1 MPHNVDLILL
11 LAGGLTAAWVFG
23 FLTHRLGLSPIVGY
37 LLGGIAVGPFTPG
50 FVADHALAEQCA
62 EIGVILLMF
71 GVGLHFHVKELLDV
85 KRVAVP
91 GAILQSAAATGLGA
105 VVGRMFGWSWTAGI
119 VMGLAIAVAS
129 TVVLTRVLEDNRALH
144 TKTGHI
150 AIGWLVVEDLFTVLV
165 LVLLPVL
172 VGEGAGTDIKSIASA
187 TGIAMLKVSAL
198 VAFTFLFGAKALP
211 ALLHYVAKT
220 RSRELFTLT
229 ILVLALGIAVGAAK
243 LFGASMALG
252 AFLAGMVVGQSDL
265 SSRAGSEVLP
275 LRDAFAV
282 LFFVSVGMLFDPAQL
297 LDGAALTLAVLG
309 IVIIGKPLVAF
320 LVVILLRYPLKTA
333 LAVAVALGQIG
344 EFSFIVAA
352 LGRSLGVLPESA
364 SQALVVTSIVSIT
377 INPLLYRLIDPAAE
391 RLAKK
396 PATDALEDDALAAEA
411 ELADRA
417 VVVGYGPVG
426 RVVMRVLR
434 EHGFSSVVIELNH
447 ETCARVRADGGRAIY
462 GDAAQ
467 RDILERAGIR
477 TARALILTADTA
489 ATDAAV
495 RAAREL
501 NPDIFVMARTAFASQ
516 LPALERA
523 GATVALASEVEVALS
538 MTTHLMRRLS
548 ATPEQLDSE
557 RERARLELAG

>member
-37 LLGGIAVGPFTPG
+37 LLGGIVVGPFTPG
-50 FVADHALAEQCA
+50 FVADHTLAEQCA

-85 KRVAVP
+85 RRVALP

-105 VVGRMFGWSWTAGI
+105 LVGRAFGWSWSAGI
-119 VMGLAIAVAS
+119 VLGLAIAVAS

-172 VGEGAGTDIKSIASA
+172 VGENAGGDWQSIARA
-187 TGIAMLKVSAL
+187 IGIALLKVGAL
-198 VAFTFLFGAKALP
+198 VVFTFVFGAKVLP
-211 ALLHYVAKT
+211 TLLHYVAKT

-229 ILVLALGIAVGAAK
+229 ILVLALGIAVGSAK

-265 SSRAGSEVLP
+265 SSRAGAEVLP

-282 LFFVSVGMLFDPAQL
+282 LFFVSVGMLFDPMQL
-297 LDGAALTLAVLG
+297 WDGAWLTLAVLG

-320 LVVILLRYPLKTA
+320 AVVVLLRYPLKTA
-333 LAVAVALGQIG
+333 LAVGVALGQIG

-352 LGRSLGVLPESA
+352 VGRQLGVLPESA

-377 INPLLYRLIDPAAE
+377 INPLLYRLIDPAAR
-391 RLAKK
+391 RLARSQE
-396 PATDALEDDALAAEA
+396 TTLEDESLTASSEV
-411 ELADRA
+411 ADRA

-426 RVVMRVLR
+426 RVVLRVLR
-434 EHGFSSVVIELNH
+434 ENGFSSVVIELNH
-447 ETCARVRADGGRAIY
+447 ETVAKIRREGTTAVY

-467 RDILERAGIR
+467 LDILERAGIR
-477 TARALILTADTA
+477 SARALILTADSS
-489 ATDAAV
+489 ATDATV

-501 NPDIFVMARTAFASQ
+501 NPNIFVMARAAFASQ
-516 LPALERA
+516 LHALERA

-538 MTTHLMRRLS
+538 MTTHLMQRLG
-548 ATPEQLDSE
+548 AKPEQLDSE

>member
-11 LAGGLTAAWVFG
+11 LAGGLTAALVFG
-23 FLTHRLGLSPIVGY
+23 FLTHRFGLSPIVGY
-37 LLGGIAVGPFTPG
+37 LLGGIVVGPFTPG

-85 KRVAVP
+85 RRVALP

-105 VVGRMFGWSWTAGI
+105 LVGRAFGWSWTAGI
-119 VMGLAIAVAS
+119 VLGLAIAVAS

-172 VGEGAGTDIKSIASA
+172 VGENAGGDWQSIASA
-187 TGIAMLKVSAL
+187 TGIALLKVGAL
-198 VAFTFLFGAKALP
+198 VVFAFVFGARALP
-211 ALLHYVAKT
+211 TLLHYVAKT

-229 ILVLALGIAVGAAK
+229 ILVLALGIAVGSAK

-265 SSRAGSEVLP
+265 SSRAGAEVLP

-282 LFFVSVGMLFDPAQL
+282 LFFVSVGMLFDPTQL
-297 LDGAALTLAVLG
+297 LDNVGLTLSVLG

-320 LVVILLRYPLKTA
+320 AVVVLLRYPLKTA
-333 LAVAVALGQIG
+333 LAVAIALGQIG

-352 LGRSLGVLPESA
+352 VGRQLGVLPESA
-364 SQALVVTSIVSIT
+364 SQALVVAAIVSIT
-377 INPLLYRLIDPAAE
+377 INPLLYRLIDPAAR
-391 RLAKK
+391 RLARSQ
-396 PATDALEDDALAAEA
+396 ATTLEDESLTASAEV
-411 ELADRA
+411 ADRA

-426 RVVMRVLR
+426 RVVLRVLR
-434 EHGFSSVVIELNH
+434 ENGFSPVVIELNH
-447 ETCARVRADGGRAIY
+447 ETVAKIRAEGTTAVY

-467 RDILERAGIR
+467 RDILDRAGIR
-477 TARALILTADTA
+477 SARALILTADSS
-489 ATDAAV
+489 ATDATV

-501 NPDIFVMARTAFASQ
+501 NPNIFVMARAQFASQ
-516 LPALERA
+516 LNALERA

-538 MTTHLMRRLS
+538 MTTHLMQRLG
-548 ATPEQLDSE
+548 AKPEQLDSE
-557 RERARLELAG
+557 RERARVELAG